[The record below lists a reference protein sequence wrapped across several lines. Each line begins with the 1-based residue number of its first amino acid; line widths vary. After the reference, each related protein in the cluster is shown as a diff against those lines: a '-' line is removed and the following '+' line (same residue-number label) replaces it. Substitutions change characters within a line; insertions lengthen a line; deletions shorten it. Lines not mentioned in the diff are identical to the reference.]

1 MEKAYIEKNGLTFTE
16 HEFLI
21 YKLHELIVGGDITCV
36 IITLP
41 VTAGG
46 ITYLIMLWVFSW
58 FLV

>member
-1 MEKAYIEKNGLTFTE
+1 MKKNGLTFNE

-21 YKLHELIVGGDITCV
+21 YTLHELIVGGDITFV

-46 ITYLIMLWVFSW
+46 ITYLIML
-58 FLV
+58 